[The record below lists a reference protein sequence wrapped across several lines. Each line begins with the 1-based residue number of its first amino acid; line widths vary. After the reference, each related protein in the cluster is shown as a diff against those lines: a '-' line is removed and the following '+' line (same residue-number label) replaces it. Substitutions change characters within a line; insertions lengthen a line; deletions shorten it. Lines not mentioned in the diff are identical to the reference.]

1 MNDILIIGSG
11 VIGLSTARALSRYK
25 ASIRVIDAAYD
36 VSEGCS
42 KANSAIVHAGYDAE
56 PGTLKARLNV
66 RGSEM
71 YPDLCRELGVP
82 YRRNGALI
90 LAFSE
95 DDRGTIEKLYQQGMA
110 KRIRELRMEKA
121 KSLLREQRD
130 LPLAEVA
137 WQCGY
142 QDYNYFFTV
151 FKREVGCTPKEWRN
165 EHI

>member
-1 MNDILIIGSG
+1 MTDILIIGSG
-11 VIGLSTARALSRYK
+11 LIGLSTARALSRYK

-90 LAFSE
+90 LAF
-95 DDRGTIEKLYQQGMA
+95 
-110 KRIRELRMEKA
+110 
-121 KSLLREQRD
+121 
-130 LPLAEVA
+130 
-137 WQCGY
+137 
-142 QDYNYFFTV
+142 
-151 FKREVGCTPKEWRN
+151 
-165 EHI
+165 